1 MRVPRYGL
9 GKEWGKVVAA
19 LQNLVHVYDRLN
31 QTISFNSDMKLRA
44 ECIDGKIESGYRVL
58 DAGCGNGIFSRILLE
73 KQPAVGEV
81 VLLDALAPMLR
92 QAVAKIPVGRT
103 HAVLAVFEYMPFR
116 EKAFDSVLMGFS
128 LRDAINMDA
137 AMSEVKRVTKES
149 GRLLVVDLGKPA
161 NIFKTFL
168 ISFYWFV
175 LAPFFAFLRL
185 GKVGLNASAIFTTY
199 KRLPT
204 NGELKKLANRFFH
217 AVEVQEKMMG
227 AAMIMNAQHN
237 QLSRPAKDF

>member
-1 MRVPRYGL
+1 MRVRRYGL

-19 LQNLVHVYDRLN
+19 LQNLVQVYDRLN
-31 QTISFNSDMKLRA
+31 QTISFNSDLKLRA
-44 ECIDGKIESGYRVL
+44 ECIDGKIESGHRVL
-58 DAGCGNGIFSRILLE
+58 DAGCGNGVFSRILFQ

-92 QAVAKIPVGRT
+92 QAVANIPVART

-116 EKAFDSVLMGFS
+116 DKAFDSVLMGFS
-128 LRDAINMDA
+128 LRDAIDMET
-137 AMSEVKRVTKES
+137 AMSEVKRVTKER

-161 NIFKTFL
+161 NFFKTFL

-175 LAPFFAFLRL
+175 LAPFFAVLRL
-185 GKVGLNASAIFTTY
+185 GKVGLNASAIHTTY

-204 NGELKKLANRFFH
+204 NGDLKRLANKFFH
-217 AVEVQEKMMG
+217 LVEVREKMMG
-227 AAMIMNAQHN
+227 AAIIMYAE
-237 QLSRPAKDF
+237 